1 MWFYRFKQAFVALLL
16 PWLMAVTTQAL
27 GRIYLLV
34 NNTSTESLANLSD
47 DVNRMFWIGG
57 LFDVR
62 IASLLFVP
70 CLLIAGVLAI
80 NKTSFSFWQSFWP
93 WLATILSTC
102 VTTLTVG
109 NVFYYATYGRA
120 IDIFVFGL
128 VEDDTVA
135 VLKTMWSDYPVIRS
149 VLCLFLFATVVMW
162 IYRRWQHKLSTR
174 PERRSRVIVSVISTF
189 IILVICLLGM
199 RGSIGT
205 FPLRQ
210 SDSQI
215 SDVKLLNMLTPNGP
229 IAMFWAFKAHQQYN
243 TFPEAT
249 DKQGSLLLS
258 QFFATPTAG
267 SLEPFMAK
275 TLTNPIAKKSPPNVV
290 FAVMESM
297 GYYLE
302 GYDRP
307 DRDVFGALKPHWQTD
322 WRFGRFISEG
332 DGTIDTLSRLFV
344 RSPHTNISM
353 SSAQNLEF
361 TSNMFKPFLAN
372 GYKIIFVT
380 SGNGSWHNLNQFL
393 PHLGINE
400 LIEQNGLKKR
410 YPEAKQDTWGVPDE
424 FMFRYIESRLAEAEK
439 KGEHVLIMSMST
451 THHPPYRSPNGY
463 VKTPMKLSDTEKQRL
478 SNLANGKELEEVFH
492 TLRYANDQ
500 LGQFI
505 NWVKARPLGKYTI
518 IAATGDHNIRGINY
532 PDPKEMAL
540 SHAVP
545 FYLYVPQDY
554 QQNSHFDPTRV
565 GSHKDIWPT
574 LYQLSLSETPYYRTG
589 CDLLAEIPDVNW
601 CQGYNPEV
609 MITQRGGYLLI
620 GKGEFRPWADKE
632 GLLLDAPQP
641 MDSEQAQILNR
652 WQSFTELLSWQ
663 LNRQVQTLK

>member
-1 MWFYRFKQAFVALLL
+1 MWFYRFKQAFIALLL
-16 PWLMAVTTQAL
+16 PWILAVATQTA

-34 NNTSTESLANLSD
+34 NNGTAESLSGLSA
-47 DVNRMFWIGG
+47 DVKRMFWVGG

-70 CLLIAGVLAI
+70 CLLIAGLLAF
-80 NKTSFSFWQSFWP
+80 NKTSFSLWQRFWP
-93 WLATILSTC
+93 WLATILSTF

-109 NVFYYATYGRA
+109 NVFYYETYGRA

-128 VEDDTVA
+128 IEDDTVA
-135 VLKTMWSDYPVIRS
+135 VLKTMWSDYPVIRG
-149 VLCLFLFATVVMW
+149 VLCLLLFATAVLW
-162 IYRRWQHKLSTR
+162 IYRRWQRKLSAKA
-174 PERRSRVIVSVISTF
+174 ERSGHLAVSAISTLAILAICF
-189 IILVICLLGM
+189 IGM
-199 RGSIGT
+199 RGSVGT

-215 SDVKLLNMLTPNGP
+215 SEVKLLNMLTPNGP
-229 IAMFWAFKAHQQYN
+229 MALSWAFKAHQQYN

-249 DKQGSLLLS
+249 DKQGSVLLS
-258 QFFATPTAG
+258 RFFATPTSA

-275 TLTNPIAKKSPPNVV
+275 TLANPVAKKSPPNVV

-332 DGTIDTLSRLFV
+332 DGTIDTLSRFFV
-344 RSPHTNISM
+344 RSPNNNISQ
-353 SSAQNLEF
+353 SSAQNLDF
-361 TSNMFKPFLAN
+361 ASNMFKPFLAN

-380 SGNGSWHNLNQFL
+380 SGNGSWRNLNQFL
-393 PHLGINE
+393 PHLGISE
-400 LIEQNGLKKR
+400 FVEQNGLQKR
-410 YPEAKQDTWGVPDE
+410 YPEAKLGTWGVPDE
-424 FMFRYIESRLAEAEK
+424 FMFRYIEDRLAQAEK
-439 KGEHVLIMSMST
+439 DGEHVLIMSMST
-451 THHPPYRSPNGY
+451 THHPPYKTPDGY
-463 VKTPMKLSDTEKQRL
+463 VKTTMKLSDAEKQRL
-478 SNLANGKELEEVFH
+478 SNLASGEELEEVFH
-492 TLRYANDQ
+492 TLRYSNDQ

-505 NWVKARPLGKYTI
+505 SWVKARPLGEHTI

-532 PDPKEMAL
+532 PDPTEMAL

-545 FYLYVPQDY
+545 FYLYVPQAYRQD
-554 QQNSHFDPTRV
+554 SRFDATRV

-589 CDLLAEIPDVNW
+589 CDLLAEVPDAHW

-609 MITQRGGYLLI
+609 MITQRGGYMLTE
-620 GKGEFRPWADKE
+620 KGEFRPWADKE
-632 GLLLDAPQP
+632 GLLLGAPQP
-641 MDSEQAQILNR
+641 MDAEQAQIFNR
-652 WQSFTELLSWQ
+652 WQAFTDLLSWQ
-663 LNRQVQTLK
+663 LSRQVQTLK